1 MNKKPFTS
9 LRLLSDQGEPVV
21 PEPALLSEL
30 KNTCFDSTFV
40 DETYL
45 KLLRKLL
52 HTEQSVPTRT
62 GVRCF
67 VSPCETVTYNLGEM
81 GMNRIPLLHSK
92 FVHYPSVLHELIW
105 FLSGDTNVRYLRDN
119 KVTIWDEWADADGNL
134 GPVYGAQWRGFDGV
148 DQLAQVEHLLRT
160 DPFNRRMV
168 VSAWNPSELDLMALP
183 PCHYT
188 WAVTVSPS
196 TSPEGKNVL
205 NMHVTQRSADVF
217 LGVPFNIASYATLL
231 HMLCAVHNFDPGVL
245 SMTFVNAHLYENHVD
260 QAWSMLEDA
269 LRIHQIKTEYRFG
282 YPSLVFDLP
291 KEIQSVADIQYSMV
305 NFDPSRPYVYGRRIK
320 APVAV

>member
-1 MNKKPFTS
+1 MNKKSFPS
-9 LRLLSDQGEPVV
+9 IQLLGDQGELID
-21 PEPALLSEL
+21 PEHSPLEKI
-30 KNTCFDSTFV
+30 KNTCFDTSFV
-40 DETYL
+40 DETYIN
-45 KLLRKLL
+45 LLRKLL
-52 HTEQSVPTRT
+52 HVKQSVPTRT

-67 VSPCETVTYNLGEM
+67 VSPCETIVYDLGKM
-81 GMNRIPLLHSK
+81 GLDRIPLLHSK

-105 FLSGDTNVRYLRDN
+105 FLSGETNVRYLREN
-119 KVTIWDEWADADGNL
+119 KVTIWDEWADKNGDL

-148 DQLAQVEHLLRT
+148 DQLAQIETLLRT

-168 VSAWNPSELDLMALP
+168 VSAWNPAELEYMALP

-188 WAVTVSPS
+188 WAVTVTPS
-196 TSPEGKNVL
+196 TTPEGKNVL

-231 HMLCAVHNFDPGVL
+231 HMLCKVHHFDPGVL

-260 QAWSMLEDA
+260 QAWSMLEDSLTINFA
-269 LRIHQIKTEYRFG
+269 KTEYRFG

-291 KEIQSVADIQYSMV
+291 KGIRSVADVKHSMID
-305 NFDPSRPYVYGRRIK
+305 FDPARPYVYGRRIK

>member
-1 MNKKPFTS
+1 MIKKQFTS
-9 LRLLSDQGEPVV
+9 YKLLGDQGEAIC
-21 PEPALLSEL
+21 PEPIVLHDL
-30 KNTCFDSTFV
+30 KNTSLDTAFV
-40 DETYL
+40 DEEYL
-45 KLLRKLL
+45 KLLRKLV
-52 HTEQSVPTRT
+52 HVEQSVPTRT
-62 GVRCF
+62 GIKCF
-67 VSPCETVTYNLGEM
+67 VAPCENLRYDLGAM
-81 GMNRIPLLHSK
+81 GDRCIPLLHSK

-105 FLSGDTNVRYLRDN
+105 FLSGETNVRYLREN
-119 KVTIWDEWADADGNL
+119 KVTIWDEWADANGDL

-148 DQLAQVEHLLRT
+148 DQLTQIETLLRT

-168 VSAWNPSELDLMALP
+168 VSAWNPAELGYMALP

-196 TSPEGKNVL
+196 PTPDGKNVL

-231 HMLCAVHNFDPGVL
+231 HMLCAVHGFAPGVL

-269 LRIHQIKTEYRFG
+269 LKIHEIKNEYRFG

-291 KEIQSVADIQYSMV
+291 AGIESVADIQYSMV
-305 NFDPSRPYVYGRRIK
+305 DFDRARPYVYGRRIK
-320 APVAV
+320 ASVAV